1 MSKGWMTPATLV
13 GAGIGLGLVA
23 NAYLKRRNALSLQ
36 GRIVLITGGS
46 SGLGLALGREFARQG
61 TSLVIC
67 ARESEPL
74 EIARQ
79 QLSEMGAEVL
89 AIPCDITE
97 RQQVQ
102 RMIDRVI
109 ERFGRIDVLVN
120 NAGIITVGPME
131 TVTVQDYEETMQ
143 IHFWGMVYTTLA
155 VLPHMLP
162 RKDGRIVNITSIGGK
177 VSVPHLLPY
186 SASKFAA
193 VGFSEGLHAELAKE
207 GIIVSTIVPGLMRTG
222 SHVNAYVKGQKVEEY
237 TLFGMLAT
245 LPITSTSAEH
255 AARRIVQA
263 TRLGESEVILTVQA
277 QLLARFHGLF
287 PGLTSAV
294 LSTVNRTLPSAE
306 GTNIERSAG
315 REEKTPLSSFLTSMG
330 EAAANRYNQYVRQL

>member
-1 MSKGWMTPATLV
+1 MSKGWMTPATMV

-23 NAYLKRRNALSLQ
+23 NAYLKRRNALSL
-36 GRIVLITGGS
+36 RERVVLITGGS

-61 TSLVIC
+61 ASLVIC

-79 QLSEMGAEVL
+79 QLSEMGSEVL
-89 AIPCDITE
+89 AIPCDVTE

-102 RMIDRVI
+102 RMIDQVI
-109 ERFGRIDVLVN
+109 NRFGRIDVLVN
-120 NAGIITVGPME
+120 NAGIITVGPMQ
-131 TVTVQDYEETMQ
+131 TVTLQDYEETMR

-162 RKDGRIVNITSIGGK
+162 RKSGRIVNITSIGGK

-207 GIIVSTIVPGLMRTG
+207 GIVVSTVVPGLMRTG
-222 SHVNAYVKGQKVEEY
+222 SHINAYVKGQKMEEY

-287 PGLTSAV
+287 PGLTSTI

-306 GTNIERSAG
+306 GTSIERSTG
-315 REEKTPLSSFLTSMG
+315 REEKTPLSNFLTVMG